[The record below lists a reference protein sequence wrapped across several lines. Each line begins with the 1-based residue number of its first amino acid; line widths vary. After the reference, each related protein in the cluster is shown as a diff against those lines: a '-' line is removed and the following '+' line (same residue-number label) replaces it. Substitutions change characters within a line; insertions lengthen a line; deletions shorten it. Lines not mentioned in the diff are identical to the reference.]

1 MLNGSSS
8 RLPIPRFAS
17 PATERPSAGPGVAAV
32 AEQLGL
38 PLMPWQRMVADIA
51 LEHDGG
57 QFAYRD
63 VSVSTPR
70 QSGKSTLIL
79 AVIVARMLA
88 APSQTVVYGAQT
100 RLAARTKLFDRW
112 WPRLRRSALGGMFTL
127 SRATGAEA
135 LRAANGSTCY
145 LLSTDEGASHG
156 ETLDLAV
163 LDECWR
169 LDAAAEQAIKPAM
182 ATRPNGQAWCLSTAG
197 TEKSSFW
204 LGKVNAGR
212 TSAQLGVTTGTAFFE
227 WSAAD
232 HVDVGDPA
240 AWPAF
245 MPAFGITIQQA
256 TVAADLA
263 SMPLPEW
270 RRAYANQWPDV
281 AVEGWRVINRDAWE
295 AAQRDG

>member
-135 LRAANGSTCY
+135 LRAANGSTCHP
-145 LLSTDEGASHG
+145 LSTDEGASHG

-197 TEKSSFW
+197 TEKSSFCRRTPAAPARSSASPRGPRS
-204 LGKVNAGR
+204 LSGAPLITS
-212 TSAQLGVTTGTAFFE
+212 TSAIPRPGRRLCRRSGSRFNRRRWPRTWRRCRCRNGAAHTPISGPTLLWRAGGSSTGTR
-227 WSAAD
+227 
-232 HVDVGDPA
+232 G
-240 AWPAF
+240 
-245 MPAFGITIQQA
+245 
-256 TVAADLA
+256 
-263 SMPLPEW
+263 
-270 RRAYANQWPDV
+270 
-281 AVEGWRVINRDAWE
+281 
-295 AAQRDG
+295 